1 MPTERE
7 KMLSGEWYLAT
18 DPELVAMRLRARR
31 LVQRYNASDPGA
43 AMERHTLLEEL
54 LGGVGRDAVIEP
66 PFHCDYG
73 THVTIGDGVFAN
85 FGCVFL
91 DCAPITIGAQT
102 QLGPAVQLYTA
113 THPIDAAARVA
124 GPEGAL
130 PIAVGRRVWLGGG
143 TIVLPGVTIGD
154 DTVIGAGSVVTR
166 DVPAGVIAVGN
177 PCRVLRAIDERD
189 AQKANARD
197 RRG

>member
-1 MPTERE
+1 MTSERE
-7 KMLSGEWYLAT
+7 RMLAGAAY
-18 DPELVAMRLRARR
+18 DPRDAELVALRRRARR
-31 LVQRYNASDPGA
+31 LVKAYNDTLEAQALRRARLLRALIPGA
-43 AMERHTLLEEL
+43 GPGIA
-54 LGGVGRDAVIEP
+54 IEP

-197 RRG
+197 RQG